1 MRRLPLAVGLFAA
14 TALSGQDSR
23 AAVVSTSGPVR
34 GEILAAAFSGDA
46 LVVARRPDGRVDG
59 RRGEGEGRTLRVE
72 LRRPGQPVT
81 VLLNSVTKDTDT
93 AVNLAASPEAVVVG
107 LLENDDDTAPSRV
120 WVGPPS
126 GPLREVATCSRSF
139 LVPAVAVDG
148 PRVAWADG
156 GCAGATGRSFEV
168 TPASVA
174 LAGVDPAVAV
184 RRTPV
189 PADQV
194 IAGVALRGDAGL
206 VDVLRPT
213 FFAFA
218 SDVRAFGP
226 QGLGGVR
233 EREPFGFLLP
243 VGLLPDGTAALARA
257 SFDEAFEE
265 DQSAERGRPRCSAE
279 TVVLAPGATTRRP
292 LRIGGC
298 LTESDETGQVDATVA
313 GDRVLSRVEPLVPR
327 RSSSPEPISITSV
340 RADDTDLKTIV
351 SGSFRAPLGLAADG
365 GRVGWWQRRCAGGQE
380 LVVADG
386 PVPALK
392 ACSLRVV
399 TRRARVRAGRISLQ
413 VRCSLGCTGRIVDDT
428 QCGPQLLRSFVLAPG
443 TRRLRLRVP
452 RRSRAR
458 GRVLLRIEVDGGPMR
473 RAVVRLRR

>member
-1 MRRLPLAVGLFAA
+1 MRRLLLAVALCAA
-14 TALSGQDSR
+14 AVLTAQDSR

-46 LVVARRPDGRVDG
+46 LVVARRPEGRVVG
-59 RRGEGEGRTLRVE
+59 RRREARTLRVE
-72 LRRPGQPVT
+72 LRRPGQPAT
-81 VLLNSVTKDTDT
+81 VLLNSAIKDTD
-93 AVNLAASPEAVVVG
+93 AEVNLAASPEAVVVG
-107 LLENDDDTAPSRV
+107 LHEGDDDTGPSRV
-120 WVGPPS
+120 WVGLPS
-126 GPLREVATCSRSF
+126 GPLREVAACSRSF

-156 GCAGATGRSFEV
+156 GCAGGTGRALEV

-174 LAGVDPAVAV
+174 FAGVDPAVPV

-194 IAGVALRGDAGL
+194 AVGVALRGDAGL

-218 SDVRAFGP
+218 SDLRAFGP
-226 QGLGGVR
+226 RGLGEVR

-257 SFDEAFEE
+257 TFDDEGFE
-265 DQSAERGRPRCSAE
+265 DRPDERGRPRCSAE

-292 LRIGGC
+292 LQIGGC
-298 LTESDETGQVDATVA
+298 LTEATERGQIGATVA
-313 GDRVLSRVEPLVPR
+313 GDRVLSRVQPLVPR
-327 RSSSPEPISITSV
+327 RRRSPTPVSITSV

-351 SGSFRAPLGLAADG
+351 SGTFRAPLGLAADG
-365 GRVGWWQRRCAGGQE
+365 GRVGWWQRRCAGGEE

-392 ACSLRVV
+392 ACSLRVL
-399 TRRARVRAGRISLQ
+399 TRRAGVRAGRISLR
-413 VRCSLGCTGRIVDDT
+413 VRCPLGCTGRIVDDT
-428 QCGPQLLRSFVLAPG
+428 QCGPEPLRSFVLAPG
-443 TRRLRLRVP
+443 TRRLRVRVP

-458 GRVLLRIEVDGGPMR
+458 GRVLLRVDIDGGPTR